1 MTCFLRSFQFANGRV
16 GVLHRDGRQPGIMLR
31 IAVHQFTDV
40 VVEKCRN
47 RLCMVQRSVVVKHH
61 RNGAHDLDLGVQG
74 RIFPLSDLSIP
85 TVLTNLPKKLRPLH
99 HARESIPGTGFQV
112 NVFTASEPFGPAGHF
127 TGQDVRMAID
137 SEHGMR

>member
-1 MTCFLRSFQFANGRV
+1 
-16 GVLHRDGRQPGIMLR
+16 MLR

-47 RLCMVQRSVVVKHH
+47 RLCMVQRSVVVEHH
-61 RNGAHDLDLGVQG
+61 RDGAHHLHLGIQG
-74 RIFPLSDLSIP
+74 RIFLLSNFSIP
-85 TVLTNLPKKLRPLH
+85 TVLSDLTKKLRPLH

-112 NVFTASEPFGPAGHF
+112 NVFAASEPLSPAGHF

-137 SEHGMR
+137 SEHGIR